1 MYENDRNIQEIR
13 TRIQR
18 DLKEIRGELNIKEEE
33 ELNKETIINKGKE
46 NIQEEGN
53 WKENMKNDANQLMR
67 IRW

>member
-53 WKENMKNDANQLMR
+53 WKENMKNDVNQLMR